1 MMGHGIPHYKLRV
14 RIFLF
19 IGCGNLLICCLPLVA
34 QTVQPLELSRP
45 IRPWEFV
52 STLGTRAAIFG
63 REQGTLEAWVYP
75 LKIVSD
81 FHLRFHV
88 DGTVMPAETLA
99 RTLIVHPESTTIVYA
114 GDSFS
119 VRETLFVPVHEP
131 GAIVALQV
139 ISAKPIQVEAVFRRD
154 FQLEWPG
161 HIDDSGEEWNPALH
175 AFHFSDLDGK
185 YEALIGSPAATKTAE
200 EYSSNYF
207 DSNED
212 SFSLEPTLSGTE
224 TKVIAIAASFTG
236 NKDLTSLY
244 ERLSQEYPGLLRD
257 SASFY
262 ESYLAHTVNIHVPD
276 AQIEKAYDWARVST
290 VQSVVQNPFLGQG
303 LVAGFAE
310 SHNDYRPGFA
320 WFFGRDAE
328 WTSLALTAEG
338 DFSNARRALDFLS
351 KFQRSDG
358 KIPHEISQS
367 ASLMDWTKMPFAFA
381 SADATPLYIIAA
393 DDYVT
398 RSGDGDF
405 ARSKW
410 ESLWKAYTFLK
421 STYNAQGLAQNAGV
435 GHGWIEGGPLY
446 PIQTEFYQ
454 AALGVEAVRALSH
467 LARIL
472 EKEDTARDLEQV
484 FDRERQVLDST
495 FWSPDKGYYAYALD
509 SDSYRIDV
517 PSVLAAVPM
526 WFHLLDENH
535 AQGMIH
541 ELAGPDHQ
549 TDWGMRIISSHNP
562 KYDPG
567 GYHFGT
573 VWPLFTGWASVG
585 EYNYHRA
592 LPAYSNLRANALLTL
607 NGSLG
612 HVAEVLSG
620 DYYQTLSTAS
630 PNQVWS
636 SAMTAN
642 ALLSGLMGLKTDA
655 ASCHVVF
662 APHVPAD
669 WNSFSV
675 DHISVGNE
683 SIGFGYRRTSDMIG
697 LEIRSDGAK
706 PCTMEFSPAVS
717 LRAKVKQV
725 RLNGRVL
732 PFHLNQSS
740 VDQHVT
746 IEAQIPPGVSKI
758 EIDIRDN
765 FELSYTSTLPAL
777 GGESRGL
784 RVLSESWSPTR
795 DKLTLQLS
803 GAAEETYELSAW
815 NVHELVSVDGAQLE
829 KLSDSEAKVH
839 VHLPAGAPANNLK
852 ADVVFHFAE
861 K

>member
-1 MMGHGIPHYKLRV
+1 MVCGNV
-14 RIFLF
+14 F
-19 IGCGNLLICCLPLVA
+19 IGCMPLVA
-34 QTVQPLELSRP
+34 QTEHPLELSRP
-45 IRPWEFV
+45 VRAWEFV
-52 STLGTRAAIFG
+52 SALGNRAAIFG

-81 FHLRFHV
+81 FHLLFHV
-88 DGTVMPAETLA
+88 DGAVIPAESLA

-131 GAIVALQV
+131 GAIITLQ
-139 ISAKPIQVEAVFRRD
+139 ITSSKPIQVEAAFRRD

-161 HIDDSGEEWNPALH
+161 HIDDSGEEWNPTLH
-175 AFHFSDLDGK
+175 AFQFSDIDGK

-200 EYSSNYF
+200 EYGSNYF
-207 DSNED
+207 NSDRD
-212 SFSLEPTLSGTE
+212 SFLLEPASTPTA
-224 TKVIAIAASFTG
+224 TKVIVIAASFTG

-244 ERLSQEYPGLLRD
+244 QRLSQEYPTLLRD

-276 AQIEKAYDWARVST
+276 AQIENAYDWARVST

-310 SHNDYRPGFA
+310 SHDDYRPGFA

-338 DFSNARRALDFLS
+338 DFSNARGALEFLS

-358 KIPHEISQS
+358 KIPHEVSQS
-367 ASLMDWTKMPFAFA
+367 ASLMDWSKMQFPFA

-398 RSGDGDF
+398 RSGDVDF

-410 ESLWKAYTFLK
+410 DSLWRAYTFLK
-421 STYNAQGLAQNAGV
+421 STYSAQGLAQNTGI

-446 PIQTEFYQ
+446 PIQVELYQ
-454 AALGVEAVRALSH
+454 AALGVEAARSLSH
-467 LARIL
+467 LAQVL
-472 EKEDTARDLEQV
+472 GKEDAERDLKQV
-484 FDRERQVLDST
+484 YERERPVLDNT
-495 FWSPDKGYYAYALD
+495 FWSADKDYYAYALD
-509 SDSYRIDV
+509 VHGQRIDI
-517 PSVLAAVPM
+517 PSVLATVPM

-535 AQGMIH
+535 AQGMIR

-549 TDWGMRIISSHNP
+549 ADWGMRIISSHNP
-562 KYDPG
+562 KYDPS
-567 GYHFGT
+567 GYHFGS
-573 VWPLFTGWASVG
+573 VWPLFTGWAAVG

-592 LPAYSNLRANALLTL
+592 LPAYSNLRANALLTFG
-607 NGSLG
+607 GSLG

-636 SAMTAN
+636 AAMTAN
-642 ALLSGLMGLKTDA
+642 SLLSGLMGLKTDA
-655 ASCHVVF
+655 ASCDVVF

-669 WNSFSV
+669 WNSFSI
-675 DHISVGNE
+675 DHLSVGSA
-683 SIGFGYRRTSDMIG
+683 SIGFSYRRSADTIE
-697 LEIRSDGAK
+697 LEFRSDGSKA
-706 PCTMEFSPAVS
+706 CTVEFSPAVS
-717 LRAKVKQV
+717 LRAKIKQV
-725 RLNGRVL
+725 RLDGRVL
-732 PFHLNQSS
+732 PFHLHPNAT
-740 VDQHVT
+740 DQHVA
-746 IEAQIPPGVSKI
+746 IAAQIQPGVSKI

-765 FELSYTSTLPAL
+765 FELSYTPTLPAL
-777 GGESRGL
+777 GTESRGL
-784 RVLSESWSPTR
+784 RVLSESWSSTR

-803 GAAEETYELSAW
+803 GAPEANYELSAW
-815 NVHELVSVDGAQLE
+815 NVHQLVSVEGAQLE
-829 KLSDSEAKVH
+829 KVDDSSGKVH
-839 VHLPAGAPANNLK
+839 VHLSAETSGKDPEV
-852 ADVVFHFAE
+852 DVVFHFAE